1 MENQIYNIIGTMSGT
16 SLDGLDLVHVRFEKN
31 LKWHFKILNSK
42 TYSYPKKW
50 KNRLSEALHLTPQEL
65 EVLDLDFTN
74 LLSDKIL
81 KFVSEFGIKNVDSIG
96 SHGHTI
102 FHQPDQGFTKQ
113 IGNRVE
119 LSVLTKFQVICD
131 FRTQDVTLG
140 GQGAPLVPIGDL
152 LLFESHQACLN
163 LGGFANLSIKTNKE
177 IIAYDI
183 CAVNTVLNF
192 LSTKINLDFDPAG
205 VNAEKGNFI
214 IDFYNALEVLAYYKK
229 IPPKSLGIEWINENI
244 FDILSQFDSH
254 SVEDLLHTYVTHIAH
269 QITVNLKGIDSVLL
283 TGGGVYNSFL
293 IKQIQKQSAT
303 KIVLPE
309 VELIDFKEALIFAF
323 LAVLKLR
330 GEVNCLSSVTGALR
344 NHSSGKIFNSNQ

>member
-74 LLSDKIL
+74 HLSDKIL
-81 KFVSEFGIKNVDSIG
+81 NFVSEFGIKNVDSIG

-119 LSVLTKFQVICD
+119 LSVLTKSQVICD

-183 CAVNTVLNF
+183 CGVNTVLNF

-205 VNAEKGNFI
+205 GNAEKGNFI
-214 IDFYNALEVLAYYKK
+214 SDFYNALEVLAYYKK
-229 IPPKSLGIEWINENI
+229 MPPKSLGIEWVNENI

-254 SVEDLLHTYVTHIAH
+254 SVEDLLHTYVIHIAH
-269 QITVNLKGIDSVLL
+269 QITVNLKGIHSVLV
-283 TGGGVYNSFL
+283 TGGGAYNSFL
-293 IKQIQKQSAT
+293 IKQIQKQTAT

-344 NHSSGKIFNSNQ
+344 NHSSGKIFNSN

>member
-330 GEVNCLSSVTGALR
+330 GEVNCLSSATGAFR
-344 NHSSGKIFNSNQ
+344 NHSSGKIFNSN

>member
-1 MENQIYNIIGTMSGT
+1 
-16 SLDGLDLVHVRFEKN
+16 
-31 LKWHFKILNSK
+31 
-42 TYSYPKKW
+42 
-50 KNRLSEALHLTPQEL
+50 
-65 EVLDLDFTN
+65 
-74 LLSDKIL
+74 
-81 KFVSEFGIKNVDSIG
+81 
-96 SHGHTI
+96 
-102 FHQPDQGFTKQ
+102 
-113 IGNRVE
+113 
-119 LSVLTKFQVICD
+119 LTKSKVICD

-152 LLFESHQACLN
+152 LLFESYQACLN

-205 VNAEKGNFI
+205 ENAEKGNFI
-214 IDFYNALEVLAYYKK
+214 SNFYNALDVLAYYKK
-229 IPPKSLGIEWINENI
+229 IPPKSLGIEWVNENI

-269 QITVNLKGIDSVLL
+269 QITVNLKGMDSVLV
-283 TGGGVYNSFL
+283 TGGGSYNSFL
-293 IKQIQKQSAT
+293 IKQIQKQTAT

-330 GEVNCLSSVTGALR
+330 GEVNCLSSVTGSLR
-344 NHSSGKIFNSNQ
+344 NHSSGKIFNSN

>member
-229 IPPKSLGIEWINENI
+229 TPPKSLGIEWINENI

-330 GEVNCLSSVTGALR
+330 GEVNCLSSATGAFR
-344 NHSSGKIFNSNQ
+344 NHSSGKIFNSN